1 MRMCQ
6 GTLIINGDGTSANGV
21 ILLTLPSARKAGC
34 VPKWRGTLIFN
45 HVLSVVACAKNCKS
59 MWQPQLFRLTLFNSH
74 HAHKRGDVTI
84 HISIVTSPF
93 VHGRKKLWLLRL
105 WICTTNKVDTKSKS
119 WKRAKTTFA
128 IAPIPT
134 IVIATKTKFDNQQ
147 KQKLKLARKRLLLSL
162 LFQPQ

>member
-1 MRMCQ
+1 MQICQ

-21 ILLTLPSARKAGC
+21 TWLTLPSAADASY
-34 VPKWRGTLIFN
+34 VPRWRGTLIFN
-45 HVLSVVACAKNCKS
+45 HALSVVACAKNSKS
-59 MWQPQLFRLTLFNSH
+59 MWQPHLLRLALFNLQ

-134 IVIATKTKFDNQQ
+134 TVIATKTNFDKQQ
-147 KQKLKLARKRLLLSL
+147 KQKLKSARNRLLLSP
-162 LFQPQ
+162 LFQP